1 MSPSAFNLSE
11 TVSTLRFGASTSKI
25 KNKPKRHEVQ
35 GVKQLKT
42 LLAECQKGIL
52 KNQATLS
59 RMKDEMQTFSD
70 FFKLIRMSGL
80 VLDDDA
86 HPSEV
91 SLTEFERVDVRRPG
105 RMKQK
110 GNAAN
115 RDSNELK
122 CESSESESSDT
133 ASVEVS
139 PATGTK
145 TMLRTASAGELRAS
159 LRAESQSYVE
169 THEDD
174 HVAQAKAALSWEEL
188 DDIPDETLGPLV

>member
-1 MSPSAFNLSE
+1 
-11 TVSTLRFGASTSKI
+11 
-25 KNKPKRHEVQ
+25 
-35 GVKQLKT
+35 
-42 LLAECQKGIL
+42 
-52 KNQATLS
+52 
-59 RMKDEMQTFSD
+59 
-70 FFKLIRMSGL
+70 
-80 VLDDDA
+80 
-86 HPSEV
+86 
-91 SLTEFERVDVRRPG
+91 
-105 RMKQK
+105 MKQK
-110 GNAAN
+110 ANAAN

-188 DDIPDETLGPLV
+188 DNIPDETLGPPSVTQKEQVNIHLGALLRTASRD